1 MNYAKFILIGTLTV
15 ILSAIWSVNAYKY
28 LTTTTIEDV
37 SKKAEAYEKA
47 KSDMVQAKLEYCYDN
62 RLDSEKCEEV
72 IIWSGKIDSDI
83 ECLTLFSNENE
94 QFTCW
99 QSWADYLKNK
109 PARELKWNL
118 NESNFREWKN
128 NAKATTGSVIPV
140 APKWYTKKHTLI
152 LTGSH
157 DYRQYSHLHP
167 WVAGWKNNNPS
178 GLTWWVSNTLK
189 WLWND
194 AWIDYK
200 QGTARPKNEK
210 GYYILFWSVE
220 HGIRAKM
227 ISIRERWWKAT
238 VSHFLA
244 GWWTDSIKLS
254 FPTDKLIMDLS
265 EQEFMELFVQQLKK
279 ESPWY
284 ISQLVKD
291 WILIIN

>member
-1 MNYAKFILIGTLTV
+1 MQKYAIPTLILALVSVSVYAFNLDTDPRILIEKENREK
-15 ILSAIWSVNAYKY
+15 ILKC
-28 LTTTTIEDV
+28 LEDV
-37 SKKAEAYEKA
+37 YAQTGSTNMIRKIKFCE
-47 KSDMVQAKLEYCYDN
+47 SLPLLEITD
-62 RLDSEKCEEV
+62 
-72 IIWSGKIDSDI
+72 
-83 ECLTLFSNENE
+83 
-94 QFTCW
+94 
-99 QSWADYLKNK
+99 
-109 PARELKWNL
+109 
-118 NESNFREWKN
+118 

>member
-1 MNYAKFILIGTLTV
+1 MQKYAIPTLILALVSVSVYAFNLDTDPRILIEKENREKIIKCL
-15 ILSAIWSVNAYKY
+15 
-28 LTTTTIEDV
+28 EDV
-37 SKKAEAYEKA
+37 YAQTGSTNMIRKIKFCE
-47 KSDMVQAKLEYCYDN
+47 SLPLLEITD
-62 RLDSEKCEEV
+62 
-72 IIWSGKIDSDI
+72 
-83 ECLTLFSNENE
+83 
-94 QFTCW
+94 
-99 QSWADYLKNK
+99 
-109 PARELKWNL
+109 
-118 NESNFREWKN
+118 

-140 APKWYTKKHTLI
+140 PPKWYTKKHTLI

-200 QGTARPKNEK
+200 RGTARPKNEK
-210 GYYILFWSVE
+210 GYYILFGSVE

-291 WILIIN
+291 WILIITH